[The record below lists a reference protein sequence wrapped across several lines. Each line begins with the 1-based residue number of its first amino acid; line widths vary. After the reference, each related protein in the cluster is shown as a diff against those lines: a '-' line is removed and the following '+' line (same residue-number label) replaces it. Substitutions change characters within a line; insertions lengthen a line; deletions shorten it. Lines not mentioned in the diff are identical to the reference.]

1 MATWMKR
8 TFNAEGV
15 TEYPAGLNLRHLT
28 EKFGGS
34 GAVVLCIDVSGSMA
48 GAELREAQKGG
59 QGFIS
64 DAGAGGYRVGL
75 VLWDHEVVAS
85 VAPTDDLAR
94 VRAELDRG
102 RARGGTRLAPALE
115 LAQSMLLTT
124 DVTDRVCVAFTDGAL
139 SDQSEAEGRAAQMK
153 SGGIRILTI
162 GLGGAAARGL
172 AAIAS
177 GDQPMT
183 TASTADTLAT
193 DMQRIAGGLSVKRR
207 R

>member
-1 MATWMKR
+1 
-8 TFNAEGV
+8 
-15 TEYPAGLNLRHLT
+15 
-28 EKFGGS
+28 
-34 GAVVLCIDVSGSMA
+34 
-48 GAELREAQKGG
+48 
-59 QGFIS
+59 
-64 DAGAGGYRVGL
+64 
-75 VLWDHEVVAS
+75 
-85 VAPTDDLAR
+85 
-94 VRAELDRG
+94 
-102 RARGGTRLAPALE
+102 
-115 LAQSMLLTT
+115 MLLTT
-124 DVTDRVCVAFTDGAL
+124 DVTDRVCVVFTDGAL

-172 AAIAS
+172 DAIAS